1 MAATRR
7 LAAIMFTDIAGYTQ
21 LAQTDESG
29 ALRLLREQE
38 KIVRPL
44 LAVHQGRK
52 VKSMGDGLLLEFED
66 ALDAVECGVELQRQ
80 VHERNAQEGARPLRI
95 RVGIHL
101 GDVQRRGT
109 DILGDAVNVA
119 SRIEPLAEPGGVC
132 ISAQVFDQVHNKV
145 AYRLEKLGPKS
156 LKGVREQIDVYR
168 VVLPWAAE
176 GAETTG
182 PTLPRIAVLPLA
194 NISPDPRDEYFA
206 DGLTEELITILSQI
220 KGLRV
225 ISRTSVNQY
234 KGTTKTVAQIGSE
247 LGADSVLEGSV
258 RRAGDQ
264 LRITVQ
270 LIDPRTDEHRW
281 AQTYDRKLENVFA
294 IQAEVAEQTARALR
308 LELIGPERESIR
320 KQPTTNLAAYDLYL
334 KGIHALHQTNVHEG
348 LGKSIKFFEEA
359 IRNDP
364 SFSEAYAQLA
374 DVFNGLAGDTLPWGE
389 AFSRARELV
398 VKALELDP
406 NSSMAHTARGNL
418 ALQFDRDYSVAA
430 AEFKRAI
437 SLNPSNA
444 SAHLHYGLFLRAVN
458 RFDDAIREF
467 RTTIELD
474 PLWGPP
480 RHGLREVQ
488 CLSGDFAS
496 AIASAEEERDKHPED
511 PQSHISLGH
520 TYADAGRRTD
530 GRSEAELAAR
540 SLRKA
545 GEYGQWTL
553 AVLWAQ
559 VGKPEEARRLL
570 RHLLQT
576 SRTKYVNHLWIA
588 AVYAALGEKEKAFE
602 WLERDNGEGAVGL
615 WVWHHYSA
623 FDPIRGD
630 PRFRSTLE
638 RLNLPTDMKYVRGAP
653 ARH

>member
-1 MAATRR
+1 MPRR

-66 ALDAVECGVELQRQ
+66 ALDAVECGAELQRQ

-119 SRIEPLAEPGGVC
+119 SRIEPLAESGGVC

-194 NISPDPRDEYFA
+194 NISPDPKDEYFA

-234 KGTTKTVAQIGSE
+234 KGTTKPVAQIGSE
-247 LGADSVLEGSV
+247 LGVDSVLEGSV

-308 LELIGPERESIR
+308 LELVGPERESIR
-320 KQPTTNLAAYDLYL
+320 KGPTANLAAYDLYL
-334 KGIHALHQTNVHEG
+334 RGIHALHGADAHEA
-348 LGKSIKFFEEA
+348 LAESIKLFEEA

-364 SFSEAYAQLA
+364 GFSQAYAQLA
-374 DVFNGLAGDTLPWGE
+374 NVFIGLAGDTLPWDE
-389 AFSRARELV
+389 TFSRARELV

-406 NSSMAHTARGNL
+406 NSSDAYTSLCIL
-418 ALQFDRDYSVAA
+418 ALQSDNDYNVAGA
-430 AEFKRAI
+430 GFKRAI

-444 SAHLHYGLFLRAVN
+444 NAHFWYGLLLMTVN
-458 RFDDAIREF
+458 RFDDAVREF

-474 PLWGPP
+474 PLWTAP
-480 RHGLREVQ
+480 RHALIRAQ
-488 CLSGDFAS
+488 CLAGEFAL
-496 AIASAEEERDKHPED
+496 AIASAEEERDKHAED
-511 PQSHISLGH
+511 PLSHVNLGRV
-520 TYADAGRRTD
+520 YADAGRRANA
-530 GRSEAELAAR
+530 RREAELAAR
-540 SLRKA
+540 LLRKA
-545 GEYGQWTL
+545 GEYRQWTL
-553 AVLWAQ
+553 AALWAQ
-559 VGKPEEARRLL
+559 VGKPEEARRML
-570 RHLLQT
+570 RKLVQT
-576 SRTKYVNHLWIA
+576 SRTKYVNRLWIA

-602 WLERDNGEGAVGL
+602 WLKRDSGEGAKSL
-615 WVWHHYSA
+615 WMWHHLSA

-630 PRFRSTLE
+630 PRFRSMLE
-638 RLNLPTDMKYVRGAP
+638 RLNLPTDTKYVRGAG